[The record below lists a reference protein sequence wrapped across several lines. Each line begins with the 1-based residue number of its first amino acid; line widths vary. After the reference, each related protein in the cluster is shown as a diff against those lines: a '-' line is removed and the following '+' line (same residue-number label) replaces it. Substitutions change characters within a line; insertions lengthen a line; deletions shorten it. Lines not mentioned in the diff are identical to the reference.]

1 MRTPRGDAE
10 VPLEIGTAAKDGTV
24 VSVRRDPNEGKT
36 LVRAKSGRGA
46 AIEPTCSSR
55 RKKNIKQMIDT

>member
-36 LVRAKSGRGA
+36 RVRAKSGRGA
-46 AIEPTCSSR
+46 AIDEPQVR
-55 RKKNIKQMIDT
+55 NKKQKNK